1 MVKLLL
7 TTVKLMRKILL
18 LLISFSVTDLLIAQ
32 SGSIAVRAGKLMRAD
47 GSVINQGTLVV
58 EGGRI
63 VAMGDESVE
72 VPFDVLLNEYPTA
85 VIFPGFFE
93 AHSNSGMDRANENVP
108 MAPFLNVKDSIDP
121 VSFYFEDELR
131 GGTVGIGIL
140 PGNNTV
146 VGGRGRVVAP
156 YGMTIEQ
163 MTISD
168 NLGMKMAIGPKSG
181 WSRSSQ
187 LAELRQAID
196 KLNLDLRVLGEK
208 LLYDDQVRADRLK
221 ADEELEDSVD
231 DGDAYDSAGG
241 YIRFGEDFEGKSLI
255 SEEDLDDTQRGL
267 VDILNGDERLWIWAP
282 KATDVMHARAWLGQ
296 HELTPKAVFV
306 VSSAA
311 WKSADILAQ
320 MGRPVV
326 ISGDLWSVE
335 THPITEVVTKTFA
348 PLVFAEA
355 GVEFAISSQEGR
367 MGPDRLAYQAAMC
380 VREGVS
386 REIALA
392 SVTTNP
398 AKFWGL
404 EAEVGDFQVGADG
417 TFVVFDRDP
426 LHAQAKVIE
435 VYIRGD
441 KVYDRSEDKRLR
453 RLEEGTN
460 E

>member
-231 DGDAYDSAGG
+231 DGDA
-241 YIRFGEDFEGKSLI
+241 
-255 SEEDLDDTQRGL
+255 
-267 VDILNGDERLWIWAP
+267 
-282 KATDVMHARAWLGQ
+282 
-296 HELTPKAVFV
+296 
-306 VSSAA
+306 
-311 WKSADILAQ
+311 
-320 MGRPVV
+320 
-326 ISGDLWSVE
+326 
-335 THPITEVVTKTFA
+335 
-348 PLVFAEA
+348 
-355 GVEFAISSQEGR
+355 
-367 MGPDRLAYQAAMC
+367 
-380 VREGVS
+380 
-386 REIALA
+386 
-392 SVTTNP
+392 
-398 AKFWGL
+398 
-404 EAEVGDFQVGADG
+404 
-417 TFVVFDRDP
+417 
-426 LHAQAKVIE
+426 
-435 VYIRGD
+435 
-441 KVYDRSEDKRLR
+441 
-453 RLEEGTN
+453 
-460 E
+460 